1 MTNTVLRALLLV
13 LVAGFLAVLVYDR
26 VIAHKREVR
35 EAAVPWAHI
44 SEDIIEAHAAHEIWC
59 KTKFPHTVQE
69 CLDDE
74 AMAMSTA
81 ARIQAAEKS
90 GQLSEQDKLFNTSI
104 GELKRNVWASEKV
117 LISRYGFQPCPVD
130 ADGFTPINCPLD
142 VVH

>member
-1 MTNTVLRALLLV
+1 MTNIVFRALLLV

-26 VIAHKREVR
+26 VIAHKGEVR
-35 EAAVPWAHI
+35 EAEVPWAHI

-59 KTKFPHTVQE
+59 KTRFLHTVQE

-90 GQLSEQDKLFNTSI
+90 GQLSEQDRLLNTSI
-104 GELKRNVWASEKV
+104 GDFKRNVWASEKV

-130 ADGFTPINCPLD
+130 ADGFTPIDCPLD

>member
-1 MTNTVLRALLLV
+1 MTNIVLRALLLV
-13 LVAGFLAVLVYDR
+13 LVAGFLAVLVYDC
-26 VIAHKREVR
+26 VIARKREVR

-90 GQLSEQDKLFNTSI
+90 GQLSEQDKLLIADF
-104 GELKRNVWASEKV
+104 KRNVWASEKV

-130 ADGFTPINCPLD
+130 ADGFTPIDCPLD
-142 VVH
+142 VAH

>member
-1 MTNTVLRALLLV
+1 MTNTVFRALLLV
-13 LVAGFLAVLVYDR
+13 LVAGCLAVLVYDR
-26 VIAHKREVR
+26 VIAHNREVR
-35 EAAVPWAHI
+35 EAQVPWAHI

-74 AMAMSTA
+74 AMAMSRA

-90 GQLSEQDKLFNTSI
+90 GQLSEQDKLLNTSI
-104 GELKRNVWASEKV
+104 GDFKRNVWASEKV

-130 ADGFTPINCPLD
+130 ADGFTPISCPLD
-142 VVH
+142 VVR